1 MTKKITTTSLQEMQ
15 RTGKKIAM
23 VTAYDYP
30 SARIVE
36 GAGADVVLVGDSL
49 GMVVLGYENTLP
61 VTLGDMIHHGKAVVR
76 ACKRALV
83 VMDMPFMTY
92 QISVEEAMRNAAK
105 LIQETGATAVKLE
118 GGAEIAPTVKR
129 IVDAGVPVFGHIGL
143 TPQHIGQLGGF
154 AVQGLD
160 PQKAS
165 KLLRDALNLEQAGAC
180 AVVLE
185 AIPWQVAQIISQKLQ
200 VPTIGIGAGIHCS
213 GQVLVYHDILGLQTD
228 IKPRFVKQ
236 YGNFFPQ
243 MTEAVEAFVNEVKE
257 KSFPDAERSYSMD
270 EEAFRKFSEQAQ

>member
-1 MTKKITTTSLQEMQ
+1 MTKKITTLSLQELY
-15 RTGKKIAM
+15 TNGKKIAM

-36 GAGADVVLVGDSL
+36 ESGADVVLVGDSL

-61 VTLGDMIHHGKAVVR
+61 VTLSDMIHHGRAVVR
-76 ACKRALV
+76 ACKRAMV

-92 QISVEEAMRNAAK
+92 QISAEEAMRNAAK

-118 GGAEIAPTVKR
+118 GGAEVADTVKR
-129 IVDAGVPVFGHIGL
+129 ITDAGIPVFGHVGL

-154 AVQGLD
+154 SVQGLD
-160 PQKAS
+160 AQKAMR
-165 KLLRDALNLEQAGAC
+165 LLNDAISLEQAGAC

-185 AIPWQVAQIISQKLQ
+185 AIPWQVAREITQRIK

-228 IKPRFVKQ
+228 IKPKFVKQ
-236 YGNFFPQ
+236 YGNFFPLMAQ
-243 MTEAVEAFVNEVKE
+243 AVGEFVKEVKE
-257 KSFPDAERSYSMD
+257 STFPDLDRSYSMD
-270 EEAFRKFSEQAQ
+270 GEAFRKFSEKTH

>member
-165 KLLRDALNLEQAGAC
+165 KLLRDALSLEQAGAC

>member
-165 KLLRDALNLEQAGAC
+165 KLLRVAISLEQAGAC

-185 AIPWQVAQIISQKLQ
+185 AIPWQVAQVITQKLQ

-213 GQVLVYHDILGLQTD
+213 GQVLVYHDILGLQTE

-270 EEAFRKFSEQAQ
+270 EEAFRKFSEQVG

>member
-61 VTLGDMIHHGKAVVR
+61 VTLSDMIHHGKAVVR
-76 ACKRALV
+76 ACKMALV

-160 PQKAS
+160 PLKAS
-165 KLLRDALNLEQAGAC
+165 KLLRDAISLEQAGAC

-270 EEAFRKFSEQAQ
+270 EEAFRKFSEQVG

>member
-1 MTKKITTTSLQEMQ
+1 MIKKTTTTSLQEMQ

-92 QISVEEAMRNAAK
+92 QVSVEEAMRNAAK

-118 GGAEIAPTVKR
+118 GGAEIAPTIKR

-143 TPQHIGQLGGF
+143 TPQHVGQLGGF

-165 KLLRDALNLEQAGAC
+165 NLLRDALSLEQAGAC

-185 AIPWQVAQIISQKLQ
+185 AIPWQVAQVITQKLR

-236 YGNFFPQ
+236 YGNFFSQ
-243 MTEAVEAFVNEVKE
+243 MTEAVEAFVHEVKE
-257 KSFPDAERSYSMD
+257 MSFPDPERSYSMD
-270 EEAFRKFSEQAQ
+270 EEAFRKFSEKVL

>member
-76 ACKRALV
+76 ACKRAMV

-165 KLLRDALNLEQAGAC
+165 KLLRDAISLEQAGAC

-185 AIPWQVAQIISQKLQ
+185 AIPWQVAQVITQKLS

-257 KSFPDAERSYSMD
+257 KSFPDADKSYSMD

>member
-1 MTKKITTTSLQEMQ
+1 MQ
-15 RTGKKIAM
+15 RTGKTIAM

-36 GAGADVVLVGDSL
+36 GAGADIVLVGDSL

-92 QISVEEAMRNAAK
+92 QISIEEAMRNAAK

-160 PQKAS
+160 PQKALN
-165 KLLRDALNLEQAGAC
+165 LLHDALSLEQAGAC

-185 AIPWQVAQIISQKLQ
+185 AIPWQVAQVITQKLQ
-200 VPTIGIGAGIHCS
+200 VPTIGIGAGVHCS

-243 MTEAVEAFVNEVKE
+243 MTEAVEAFVHEVKG
-257 KSFPDAERSYSMD
+257 KSFPDPERSYSMD
-270 EEAFRKFSEQAQ
+270 EEAFRKFSEKVL

>member
-1 MTKKITTTSLQEMQ
+1 MIKKTTTTSLQEMQ
-15 RTGKKIAM
+15 RTGKTIAM

-36 GAGADVVLVGDSL
+36 GAGADIVLVGDSL

-92 QISVEEAMRNAAK
+92 QISIEEAMRNAAK

-160 PQKAS
+160 PQKALN
-165 KLLRDALNLEQAGAC
+165 LLHDALSLEQAGAC
-180 AVVLE
+180 AVVME
-185 AIPWQVAQIISQKLQ
+185 AIPWQVAQVITQKLQ
-200 VPTIGIGAGIHCS
+200 VPTIGIGAGVHCS

-243 MTEAVEAFVNEVKE
+243 MTEAVEAFVHEVKG
-257 KSFPDAERSYSMD
+257 KSFPDPERSYSMD
-270 EEAFRKFSEQAQ
+270 EEAFRKFSEKVL